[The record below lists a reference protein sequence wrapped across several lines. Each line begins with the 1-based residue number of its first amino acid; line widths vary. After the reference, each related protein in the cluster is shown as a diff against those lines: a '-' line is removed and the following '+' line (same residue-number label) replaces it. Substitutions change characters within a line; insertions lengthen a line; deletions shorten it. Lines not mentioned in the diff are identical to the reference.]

1 MDKLQIN
8 AIRMYNAYW
17 YAIRFSGKAE
27 PFKAMVSHFKSYGHR
42 GAYWRQGEFNGY
54 GAWIVRK
61 DILEKQSNKFENF
74 ESRANIARET
84 LERKEA

>member
-27 PFKAMVSHFKSYGHR
+27 QFKAMVSHFRSYGHY
-42 GAYWRQGEFNGY
+42 GAYWRQGEFNGN
-54 GAWIVRK
+54 GAWIVRA
-61 DILEKQSNKFENF
+61 DILERYADRFDNF
-74 ESRANIARET
+74 ESRANIARMT